1 MNKNDDDKEK
11 YFIFSSQQMKMKIE
25 IESKIGRKY
34 QPGTVLVKGGYK
46 QFTDIL
52 DTPTSIR
59 FPDAIIVAVGTLKNT
74 KYSLKKS

>member
-1 MNKNDDDKEK
+1 MSSSEEKTK

-25 IESKIGRKY
+25 VEAKIGKKY
-34 QPGTVLVKGGYK
+34 KPGTVLAKGGYK

-59 FPDAIIVAVGTLKNT
+59 YPDAILVASGKLSEMRYTINK
-74 KYSLKKS
+74 